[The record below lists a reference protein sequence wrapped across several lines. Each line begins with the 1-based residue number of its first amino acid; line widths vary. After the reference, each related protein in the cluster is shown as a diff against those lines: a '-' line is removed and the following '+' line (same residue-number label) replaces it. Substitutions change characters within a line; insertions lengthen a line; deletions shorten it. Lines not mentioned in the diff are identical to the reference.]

1 MKTNFDRRKSLQ
13 ELERDDWGEPSDHTH
28 LVQTCHRLR
37 RVPLAD
43 FTSGDLR
50 IMIGQKISLLFLV
63 PLALEKLL
71 EDPLVDTS
79 YYPGDLLN
87 VVLDVPKTFWI
98 VHTDMQDV
106 LCQVVAKTKEL
117 LVSLQET
124 DARLIRES
132 LAKVPASVQE

>member
-13 ELERDDWGEPSDHTH
+13 ELERDNWEEPDYHTH

-43 FTSGDLR
+43 FTAADLR

-63 PLALEKLL
+63 PLALETLQ
-71 EDPLVDTS
+71 EDPLVDANL
-79 YYPGDLLN
+79 YPGDLLN
-87 VVLDVPKTFWI
+87 MVLDVPETFWS
-98 VHTDMQDV
+98 VHTDMRDV
-106 LCQVVAKTKEL
+106 LRQVVAKTKEL
-117 LVSLQET
+117 LVSLEET

-132 LAKVPASVQE
+132 LAKAPASVQE

>member
-1 MKTNFDRRKSLQ
+1 MKTDFDRRKSLQ
-13 ELERDDWGEPSDHTH
+13 ELERDDWGEPDYDTH

-43 FTSGDLR
+43 FTAGDLR

-63 PLALEKLL
+63 PLALEKLQ
-71 EDPLVDTS
+71 EDPLVEAH

-87 VVLDVPKTFWI
+87 VVLDFPETFWS
-98 VHTDMQDV
+98 VHTDMRDV
-106 LCQVVAKTKEL
+106 LRQVVAKTKGL
-117 LVSLQET
+117 LVSLEET

-132 LAKVPASVQE
+132 LTKAPASVQE

>member
-1 MKTNFDRRKSLQ
+1 MKTHFDRRKSLQ
-13 ELERDDWGEPSDHTH
+13 ELEQDDWGHPDYDTH

-43 FTSGDLR
+43 FTAGDLR

-63 PLALEKLL
+63 PLALERLQ
-71 EDPLVDTS
+71 EDPLVEAN

-87 VVLDVPKTFWI
+87 VLLDVPETFWS
-98 VHTDMQDV
+98 VHTDMRDV
-106 LCQVVAKTKEL
+106 LCQVIAKTKQL
-117 LVSLQET
+117 LGYLEET

-132 LAKVPASVQE
+132 LAKVPT